1 MYFRSLMKLL
11 KNFLFI
17 TFFST
22 AAQTTVTTEFLNK
35 EILKVDDIVA
45 LNNFGFKYLI
55 NGNAFILQKKDES
68 LEYSNVQFGTITTTN
83 AFNPL
88 KINLFYKDFN
98 TAIILDN
105 RLAEIFKIDFNT
117 IQPYKN
123 VSRIST
129 GYDNT
134 LWIFNQDSQQL
145 ELYDYKANITR
156 VKTLPIQGN
165 ILDMKSS
172 YNYCWLLTEKFLF
185 VYNYF
190 GSLIK
195 KIKNDG
201 FTEMAESNENLILKK
216 DGKLFYLEKDT
227 VTPIP
232 ISISNLLINR
242 FLVTNETLYIYD
254 HVYLHEFKLK
264 TN

>member
-1 MYFRSLMKLL
+1 M
-11 KNFLFI
+11 NFIKHIIFI
-17 TFFST
+17 ASFYSV
-22 AAQTTVTTEFLNK
+22 AQTEISAEFVQK
-35 EILKVDDIVA
+35 EALKANDIISID
-45 LNNFGFKYLI
+45 NFKNKYLI
-55 NGNAFILQKKDES
+55 NDNALILQKKNEQ
-68 LEYSNVQFGTITTTN
+68 LEYSNVQFGKITTAN

-88 KINLFYKDFN
+88 KINLFYKNFN

-105 RLAEIFKIDFNT
+105 RLAEIFKIDFNS

-123 VSRIST
+123 ITYIST

-134 LWIFNQDSQQL
+134 LWVFNQDTQQL
-145 ELYDYKANITR
+145 ELYDYKYNITR

-172 YNYCWLLTEKFLF
+172 YNYCWLLTDNFLLI
-185 VYNYF
+185 YNYF

-201 FTEMAESNENLILKK
+201 FTEMAESNENIILRKEQS
-216 DGKLFYLEKDT
+216 LFYLEKDSIT
-227 VTPIP
+227 VVS
-232 ISISNLLINR
+232 ISIPNLLINR

-254 HVYLHEFKLK
+254 HVYLHEFILK